1 MGEGA
6 PGPLIRPASA
16 RAAPVI
22 VTAALAPRDQARA
35 EALRRR
41 HYPPDRNLV
50 PAHIT
55 LFHHLPPSVLDE
67 LRQAL
72 RSMTRGSS
80 PPAARIDRLLPL
92 DGGVALHVVAPEL
105 MAMREALAARFHGL
119 LTPQDAAPPRFHITV
134 QNKVAPAQARA
145 TLAELSRDFVRG
157 MTEIAGLDIWQ
168 YRDGPWEPVA
178 TFRFRG
184 ATK

>member
-1 MGEGA
+1 MAEGA
-6 PGPLIRPASA
+6 SGPLNEVG
-16 RAAPVI
+16 AAWAVPVI
-22 VTAALAPRDQARA
+22 VTAALAPRDQAWA
-35 EALRRR
+35 DALRRR
-41 HYPPDRNLV
+41 HYPPERNLV

-105 MAMREALAARFHGL
+105 MTMRQALAERFHGL

-145 TLAELSRDFVRG
+145 TLAELSRDFVPR
-157 MTEIAGLDIWQ
+157 MTEIARLDLWH
-168 YRDGPWEPVA
+168 YRGGPWESVA
-178 TFRFRG
+178 AFRFRR